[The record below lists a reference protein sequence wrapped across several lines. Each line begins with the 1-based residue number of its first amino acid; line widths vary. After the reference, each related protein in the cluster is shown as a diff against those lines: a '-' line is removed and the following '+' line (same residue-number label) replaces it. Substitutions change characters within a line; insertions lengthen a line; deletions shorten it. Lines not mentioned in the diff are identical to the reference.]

1 MNDELIKLHSGY
13 VAIIGRPNVG
23 KSTLLNRILGQK
35 ISITTHK
42 PQTTRH
48 RIIGIKTSKTSQV
61 IYVDTPGIHL
71 GGKRA
76 INRYMNKAATSA
88 MQDVDVIVFVV
99 ERLKWTD
106 EDEFV
111 LTQIASLS
119 VPVILV
125 INKIDQIDD
134 KQKLLPHITKISKKT
149 VFYQVVPISAR
160 QGDSVPDLEQLIDKL
175 LPEAGAYYP
184 DEQITDRTERFL
196 AAELIREK
204 LMRKLGQELPYSL
217 AVEIEQFVETN
228 NILHINAIIW
238 AERAGQKAIII
249 GKRGDGLKRIGTL
262 ARKDME
268 QVFGQQV
275 YLQLWVKVKQG
286 WSDDERA
293 LKSLGYRD

>member
-1 MNDELIKLHSGY
+1 MYKCGY

-23 KSTLLNRILGQK
+23 KSTLLNCILGQK

-61 IYVDTPGIHL
+61 VYVDTPGIHL

-88 MQDVDVIVFVV
+88 MKDVDIIVFVI
-99 ERLKWTD
+99 ERLKWTE

-111 LTQIASLS
+111 LTKIASLS

-134 KQKLLPHITKISKKT
+134 KQKLLPHLTKIAKKMEY
-149 VFYQVVPISAR
+149 YQVVPISAR
-160 QGDSVPDLEQLIDKL
+160 RGDAVADLEKMIGKL

-196 AAELIREK
+196 ASELIREK
-204 LMRKLGQELPYSL
+204 LIRKLGQELPYSL
-217 AVEIEQFVETN
+217 TVEIEQYSEKKD
-228 NILHINAIIW
+228 ILHISAIIW
-238 AERAGQKAIII
+238 VERVGQKAIII
-249 GKRGDGLKRIGTL
+249 GKQGDALKRVGAL
-262 ARKDME
+262 ARRDME

-275 YLQLWVKVKQG
+275 HLQLWVKVKKG
-286 WSDDERA
+286 WSNNERA
-293 LKSLGYRD
+293 LRSLGYRDDS